1 MSSGPYVLTKKQKKA
16 AKFRSRGKAD
26 NLESTPLSEIEDSKD
41 TEADESVAVTPD
53 TDDGVSAPAAESTS
67 LSQEDKMRLP
77 SQGSKKGKKRTVFDD
92 DGTAREET
100 ISVSEPTSKEYG
112 TKYIVFVGNMSF
124 DVTADMLAKHLGE
137 TCGEVPKVRLLTKK
151 ADPNALASLSNSKK
165 KSIAKGK
172 AKDPSAPVSKGCAFV
187 EFTNG
192 MSLQKAL
199 RFHHTM
205 FHGRQINVELTAGGG
220 GKSQQRK
227 EKIKAKNESLEKERR
242 KLHEKY
248 VRPVAEEHKR
258 KISENSTQEKALP
271 GWNKDQ
277 EGSRPPK
284 RSKFA
289 SGANAVRLG

>member
-1 MSSGPYVLTKKQKKA
+1 MTSGSTALTKKQKKA
-16 AKFRSRGKAD
+16 AKFKSKRKSD
-26 NLESTPLSEIEDSKD
+26 DLETITTTDDEDPGEAGAEKTST
-41 TEADESVAVTPD
+41 VATD
-53 TDDGVSAPAAESTS
+53 TDANVSTHTADSV
-67 LSQEDKMRLP
+67 SQTQKDKEKASSEKPKNGNL
-77 SQGSKKGKKRTVFDD
+77 RTVFEE
-92 DGTAREET
+92 DGTTREEL
-100 ISVSEPTSKEYG
+100 VSKPPFKENG
-112 TKYIVFVGNMSF
+112 MKYIVFVGNMSF

-137 TCGEVPKVRLLTKK
+137 TCGEVPMVRLLTKK
-151 ADPNALASLSNSKK
+151 ADPNALTGLSNSKK

-187 EFTNG
+187 EFTNKA
-192 MSLQKAL
+192 SLQKAL

-220 GKSQQRK
+220 GKSQHRK
-227 EKIKAKNESLEKERR
+227 EKIKAKNESLDKQRR

-248 VRPVAEEHKR
+248 VKPAAEEHKR
-258 KISENSTQEKALP
+258 KVSETFTQEKALP
-271 GWNKDQ
+271 GWDKGQ